1 MNHHTSRL
9 RPDGTTFPPV
19 TPDPPP
25 PPGYVDPLERLEGAL
40 ERDPGG
46 TGAGGTGAGDD
57 EVSQARRR
65 GRDPDDG
72 SGT

>member
-19 TPDPPP
+19 TPDPPA

-40 ERDPGG
+40 ERE
-46 TGAGGTGAGDD
+46 AGGTEGGGD
-57 EVSQARRR
+57 EASEPR
-65 GRDPDDG
+65 GPDRDPDAG
-72 SGT
+72 SRT